1 MAQSE
6 AAMEKALIRQ
16 LTEDVSQWTYRKD
29 ICDEDSLWA
38 NFRAKLNQNNLAALD
53 GVLLT
58 DTEFHQVQQYM
69 LDVAKSPYKAA
80 LWLAGENGEA
90 VIPLT
95 REDAAQGTIHL
106 MAVSNREIAGG
117 RSSYEVINQFVSDKQ
132 DEEDRER
139 RFDVTLLINGLPMI
153 HIELKNQ
160 DHPFMDA
167 FRQIKKY
174 SLEGKFRGL
183 FGLVQMFVVSNG
195 SNTRY
200 IAADTGSNFNEKFL
214 TSWVNKRNEPVEN
227 YLEFAREVLRIPQA
241 HEMIGHYSVVD
252 AERHKLILLRPY
264 QVHAIEAVKRASAR
278 QESGFVWHT
287 TGSGKTL
294 TSYTVAK
301 NLILIPGVDK
311 TIFLIDR
318 KDLDQQTSLSFKAYA
333 ENDIIDVDETDN
345 THDLLQKLK
354 NKDRVVIVT
363 TIQKL
368 QKIMKTYTGEAKKD
382 SLTARHLHG
391 MCIAFV
397 VDECHRTVT
406 PETQRELQKFF
417 MNSLWYGFTGT
428 PIFDENK
435 RQRKGDLARTTEALY
450 GPCLHNYTIKEA
462 LQNKAVLGFQ
472 IDYKDSLSEDTLLT
486 VGEKL
491 GVGSY
496 DALAAQDC
504 VVREQSVLSAYY
516 KNSGEDIY
524 NTDEHRRGVVEYI
537 VNKCAGKFRLS
548 APQGEAYEAILTVQS
563 IEIAQKYYELFK
575 EFVKAG
581 KVSASIR
588 EKCMDFPKIA
598 ITYTVTENDEDS
610 IGNQQA
616 MKESLQDYNGM
627 FGTKFALDSL
637 AAYNTNLND
646 RLARKKG
653 RYKQRREQLDI
664 VIVVDRL
671 LTGFD
676 APPCA
681 ILFVDRPPMAP
692 QNIIQAFSR
701 TNRIFD
707 KSKRYGMIV
716 IFQRSAQFQEAVDG
730 ALLLYSNGGTKEVS
744 APAFA
749 EIEKEF
755 KEALA
760 ELKSIAPTPE
770 AADSLNDD
778 ISAMQKFAKAFQKV
792 DRLSGELQV
801 YQEWDGRD
809 LADYGLDKQELNDYG
824 GKYHN
829 VIEELRKPK
838 DDETP
843 ISIDVGYE
851 LENVSSVTIDY
862 RYIVSLIQHYMPG
875 EDELIA
881 PPIEDE
887 SIDKHIEKL
896 RETNPSLAEVIGN
909 FWSDMK
915 ANPIKYKGLDAMSI
929 IETRI
934 EEIISNQIEN
944 FTREWCTQKKDVLA
958 ILNTF
963 RKGEKISLVTD
974 YEAYKQNH
982 EGVSKLKYNRNA
994 KDAVIE
1000 LIEKIRPLREK

>member
-6 AAMEKALIRQ
+6 ASMEKALIHQ
-16 LTEDVSQWTYRKD
+16 LTQDVSQWTYRKD
-29 ICDEDSLWA
+29 ITDEVSLWA
-38 NFRAKLNQNNLAALD
+38 NFRHKLNQNNLAVLD
-53 GVLLT
+53 DVPIT
-58 DTEFHQVQQYM
+58 DVEFEQIRQYM
-69 LDVAKSPYKAA
+69 LDVAKTPYKAA

-90 VIPLT
+90 VIPLV
-95 REDAAQGTIHL
+95 REDASKGSIHL
-106 MAVSNREIAGG
+106 MAVSSREIAGG

-132 DEEDRER
+132 DADDRER
-139 RFDVTLLINGLPMI
+139 RFDVTLLINGMPMI

-160 DHPFMDA
+160 DHPYMDA

-183 FGLVQMFVVSNG
+183 FGMIQMFVVSNG

-200 IAADTGSNFNEKFL
+200 IAADTGSNLNEKFL
-214 TSWVNKRNEPVEN
+214 TSWVNKKNEPVED
-227 YLEFAREVLRIPQA
+227 YLEFAKEVLRIPEA
-241 HEMIGHYSVVD
+241 HQMIGHYSVVD
-252 AERHKLILLRPY
+252 SERNKLILLRPY
-264 QVHAIEAVKRASAR
+264 QVHAIEAVKHSSAK

-301 NLILIPGVDK
+301 NLSLIPGVDK

-318 KDLDQQTSLSFKAYA
+318 KDLDQQTSLAFKAYA
-333 ENDIIDVDETDN
+333 ENDIIDVDDTDN
-345 THDLLQKLK
+345 VHELLKKLK
-354 NKDRVVIVT
+354 NKDRTVIVT

-368 QKIMKTYTGEAKKD
+368 QIIMKRYNSESKKD
-382 SLTARHLHG
+382 SPTAKKLHG

-406 PETQRELQKFF
+406 PETQRELQRFF
-417 MNSLWYGFTGT
+417 SNSLWYGFTGT

-472 IDYKDSLSEDTLLT
+472 IDYKDSVSRDQLIEI
-486 VGEKL
+486 GEKM
-491 GVGSY
+491 GVASA
-496 DALAAQDC
+496 DALVNMEPDKM
-504 VVREQSVLSAYY
+504 EEKVLSAVY
-516 KNSGEDIY
+516 KNTEHDLY
-524 NTDEHRRGVVEYI
+524 DNDEHRKGVVEFI
-537 VNKCAGKFRLS
+537 VNKVAGKFRLN

-563 IEIAQKYYELFK
+563 IEIAQKYYKLFK
-575 EFVKAG
+575 EYIAAG
-581 KVSASIR
+581 NVSDAIK
-588 EKCMDFPKIA
+588 EKCVDFPKIA

-610 IGNQQA
+610 IANQQA
-616 MKESLQDYNGM
+616 MKESLADYNKM
-627 FGTKFALDSL
+627 FGTNFALDSL

-653 RYKQRREQLDI
+653 RYKQRKEQLDI

-707 KSKRYGMIV
+707 KSKRYGLIV
-716 IFQRSAQFQEAVDG
+716 IFQRSAQYEVAVDA

-744 APAFA
+744 APSFE

-760 ELKSIAPTPE
+760 ELKSIAPSPDD
-770 AADSLNDD
+770 ADMLTDR
-778 ISAMQKFAKAFQKV
+778 SAMQKFAKAFQKV

-801 YQEWDGRD
+801 YQEWEGKEF
-809 LADYGLDKQELNDYG
+809 ADYGIDKETLNVYS
-824 GKYHN
+824 GKYKN
-829 VIEELRKPK
+829 VIEELKNPP
-838 DDETP
+838 DDTEP
-843 ISIDVGYE
+843 ITIDIGYE
-851 LENVSSVTIDY
+851 LENIKSVTIDY
-862 RYIVSLIQHYMPG
+862 RYIVSLIQKYMPD
-875 EDELIA
+875 EDALIVE
-881 PPIEDE
+881 PIEDE

-896 RETNPSLAEVIGN
+896 RETNPALADVIDG
-909 FWSDMK
+909 FWQDMK
-915 ANPIKYKGLDAMSI
+915 KDPMKYKGLDAMAV

-934 EEIISNQIEN
+934 EEIINNQIDN
-944 FTREWCTQKKDVLA
+944 FTKEWCAQKKDVIA

-963 RKGEKISLVTD
+963 KKGDKISLGTN
-974 YEAYKQNH
+974 YEEYKKTH
-982 EGVSKLKYNRNA
+982 EDVSKLKYSRRA
-994 KDAVIE
+994 KDAIVE
-1000 LIEKIRPLREK
+1000 LVEKLRPLREK

>member
-6 AAMEKALIRQ
+6 ASMEKALIHQ
-16 LTEDVSQWTYRKD
+16 LTQDVSQWTYRKD
-29 ICDEDSLWA
+29 ITDEVALWA
-38 NFRAKLNQNNLAALD
+38 NFRQKLNQNNLAVLD
-53 GVLLT
+53 DVPIT
-58 DTEFHQVQQYM
+58 DVEFEQIRQYM
-69 LDVAKSPYKAA
+69 LDVAKTPYKAA

-90 VIPLT
+90 VIPLV
-95 REDAAQGTIHL
+95 REDASKGSIHL

-117 RSSYEVINQFVSDKQ
+117 RSSYEIINQFVSNKL
-132 DEEDRER
+132 DEDDRER

-183 FGLVQMFVVSNG
+183 FGMVQMFVVSNG

-200 IAADTGSNFNEKFL
+200 IAADTGSNLNERFL
-214 TSWVNKRNEPVEN
+214 TTWVNDKNEPVEN
-227 YLEFAREVLRIPQA
+227 YLEFAKEVLRIPEA

-252 AERHKLILLRPY
+252 SERHKLILLRPY
-264 QVHAIEAVKRASAR
+264 QVHAIEAVKHASAH

-301 NLILIPGVDK
+301 NLILIPNVNK

-318 KDLDQQTSLSFKAYA
+318 RDLDQQTSISFKAYA

-345 THDLLQKLK
+345 TYDLLKKLK

-363 TIQKL
+363 TIQKM
-368 QKIMKTYTGEAKKD
+368 QKIMKTYHREEKRDSPTAK
-382 SLTARHLHG
+382 RLHG

-417 MNSLWYGFTGT
+417 SNSLWYGFTGT

-435 RQRKGDLARTTEALY
+435 RQRKGDLARTTEGMY

-462 LQNKAVLGFQ
+462 LNNKAVLGFQ

-486 VGEKL
+486 TGEKL

-496 DALAAQDC
+496 EALASQDME
-504 VVREQSVLSAYY
+504 VREKSVLSAYY
-516 KNSGEDIY
+516 KNTKEDIY
-524 NTDEHRRGVVEYI
+524 DTDEHRQEVVEYI
-537 VNKCAGKFRLS
+537 VNKCAGKFRLN

-563 IEIAQKYYELFK
+563 IEIAQKYYNLFK
-575 EFVKAG
+575 EFIAAG
-581 KVSASIR
+581 KVSASIK
-588 EKCMDFPKIA
+588 EKCIDFPKIA
-598 ITYTVTENDEDS
+598 ITYTVTENDENS
-610 IGNQQA
+610 IDNQQA
-616 MKESLQDYNGM
+616 MKESLADYNQM
-627 FGTKFALDSL
+627 FGTNFALDSL
-637 AAYNTNLND
+637 QAYNTNLND

-653 RYKQRREQLDI
+653 RYKQRKEQLDI

-692 QNIIQAFSR
+692 QNLIQAFSR

-716 IFQRSAQFQEAVDG
+716 IFQRSAQFQTAVDG

-744 APAFA
+744 APSFE

-755 KEALA
+755 KEALS
-760 ELKSIAPTPE
+760 ELRSIASTPE
-770 AADSLNDD
+770 AADSLYEDN
-778 ISAMQKFAKAFQKV
+778 SAMQKFAKAFQKV

-801 YQEWDGRD
+801 YQEWEARD
-809 LADYGLDKQELNDYG
+809 LSDYGVSREELDNYS
-824 GKYHN
+824 GKYQN

-838 DDETP
+838 PDQPT

-851 LENVSSVTIDY
+851 LENIRSVTIDY
-862 RYIVSLIQHYMPG
+862 RYIVYLIQNYMPG
-875 EDELIA
+875 EDELIVE
-881 PPIEDE
+881 PIEDE

-896 RETNPSLAEVIGN
+896 RETNPALAEVISD
-909 FWSDMK
+909 FWEDMK
-915 ANPIKYKGLDAMSI
+915 KDPMKYKGLDAMSV

-934 EEIISNQIEN
+934 EEIIRNQIDT
-944 FTREWCTQKKDVLA
+944 FAKEWCTQKKDIIA

-963 RKGEKISLVTD
+963 KKGDSISMGTD
-974 YEAYKQNH
+974 YEAYSKTH
-982 EGVSKLKYNRNA
+982 EGISKLKYNRRA
-994 KDAVIE
+994 KEAVVE
-1000 LIEKIRPLREK
+1000 LVQKIRPLRDK

>member
-6 AAMEKALIRQ
+6 AYMEKELIRQ
-16 LTEDVSQWTYRKD
+16 LAQDVSQWTYRKD
-29 ICDEDSLWA
+29 IKDEESLWE
-38 NFRAKLNQNNLAALD
+38 NFRKKLNQNNLAVLD
-53 GVLLT
+53 NEPIT
-58 DTEFHQVQQYM
+58 DVEFGQIQQYM

-90 VIPLT
+90 VIPLV
-95 REDAAQGTIHL
+95 REDASKGSIHL
-106 MAVSNREIAGG
+106 MAISSREIAGG

-132 DEEDRER
+132 DAEDRER

-183 FGLVQMFVVSNG
+183 FGMVQMFVVSNG

-200 IAADTGSNFNEKFL
+200 IAADTGSNLNEKFL
-214 TSWVNKRNEPVEN
+214 TSWVNKKNEPVEN
-227 YLEFAREVLRIPQA
+227 YLEFAKEVLRIPEA
-241 HEMIGHYSVVD
+241 HQMIGHYSVVD
-252 AERHKLILLRPY
+252 AERNKLILLRPY
-264 QVHAIEAVKRASAR
+264 QVHAIEAVKRASAK
-278 QESGFVWHT
+278 QESGHVWHT

-301 NLILIPGVDK
+301 NLSLIPGVDK

-318 KDLDQQTSLSFKAYA
+318 KDLDQQTSLAFKAYA
-333 ENDIIDVDETDN
+333 ENDIIDVDDTDN
-345 THDLLQKLK
+345 VHELLKKLK
-354 NKDRVVIVT
+354 NKDRTVIVT

-368 QKIMKTYTGEAKKD
+368 QIIMKRYNSEAKKD
-382 SLTARHLHG
+382 SPTAKKLHG

-472 IDYKDSLSEDTLLT
+472 IDYKDSVSHDKLLEL
-486 VGEKL
+486 GETL
-491 GVGSY
+491 GVGSA
-496 DALAAQDC
+496 DDLANMAPDKLEEKVLAA
-504 VVREQSVLSAYY
+504 VY
-516 KNSGEDIY
+516 NSTQKDLY
-524 NTDEHRRGVVEYI
+524 DNDEHRRGVVEYI
-537 VNKCAGKFRLS
+537 VNKAAGKFRLN

-563 IEIAQKYYELFK
+563 IDIAQKYYKLFK
-575 EFVKAG
+575 EYIAEGNVSDSIKA
-581 KVSASIR
+581 
-588 EKCMDFPKIA
+588 KCIDFPKIA
-598 ITYTVTENDEDS
+598 ITYTVTENDENS
-610 IGNQQA
+610 IDNQQA
-616 MKESLQDYNGM
+616 MKESLKDYNEM
-627 FGTKFALDSL
+627 FGTNFALDSL

-653 RYKQRREQLDI
+653 RYKQRKEQLDI

-716 IFQRSAQFQEAVDG
+716 IFQRSAQYEVAVDG

-744 APAFA
+744 APSFE
-749 EIEKEF
+749 EIEAEF

-770 AADSLNDD
+770 AADALVDR
-778 ISAMQKFAKAFQKV
+778 SAMQKFAKAFQKV
-792 DRLSGELQV
+792 DRLSGEMQV
-801 YQEWDGRD
+801 YQEWEDKD
-809 LADYGLDKQELNDYG
+809 LSDYGIDKDTLNNYS
-824 GKYHN
+824 GKYKN
-829 VIEELRKPK
+829 VIEELKKPK
-838 DDETP
+838 DDSEP
-843 ISIDVGYE
+843 ITIDIGYE
-851 LENVSSVTIDY
+851 LENIKSVTIDY
-862 RYIVSLIQHYMPG
+862 RYIISLIQNYMPD
-875 EDELIA
+875 EDVLVAE
-881 PPIEDE
+881 PIEDE

-896 RETNPSLAEVIGN
+896 RETNAALADVISD
-909 FWSDMK
+909 FWEDMK
-915 ANPIKYKGLDAMSI
+915 KNPIKYKGLDAMSI

-934 EEIISNQIEN
+934 EEIIKNQIDN
-944 FTREWCTQKKDVLA
+944 FSKEWCTQKKDVIA

-963 RKGEKISLVTD
+963 KKGDTISMATD
-974 YEAYKQNH
+974 YEAYSKTH
-982 EGVSKLKYNRNA
+982 EGVSKLKYNRRA
-994 KDAVIE
+994 KDAVVE
-1000 LIEKIRPLREK
+1000 LIEKIRPLRDK

>member
-6 AAMEKALIRQ
+6 ASMEKALIKQ
-16 LTEDVSQWTYRKD
+16 LTEDVSQWTYRRD
-29 ICDEDSLWA
+29 ITDEASLWA
-38 NFRAKLNQNNLAALD
+38 NFREKLNQNNIGALD
-53 GVLLT
+53 GEPIT
-58 DTEFHQVQQYM
+58 DVEFNQIQQFM

-95 REDAAQGTIHL
+95 REDASKGSIHL
-106 MAVSNREIAGG
+106 MAISNREIAGG
-117 RSSYEVINQFVSDKQ
+117 RSSYEVINQFVSEKQ
-132 DEEDRER
+132 DDEDRER

-183 FGLVQMFVVSNG
+183 FGMVQMFVVSNG

-200 IAADTGSNFNEKFL
+200 IAADTGSNLNEKFL
-214 TSWVNKRNEPVEN
+214 TSWVNKKNEPVEN
-227 YLEFAREVLRIPQA
+227 YLEFAKEVLRIPEA
-241 HEMIGHYSVVD
+241 HEMVGMYSVID
-252 AERHKLILLRPY
+252 SERKKLILLRPY
-264 QVHAIEAVKRASAR
+264 QVHAIEEIKSASSR
-278 QESGFVWHT
+278 QESGFIWHT

-301 NLILIPGVDK
+301 NLILIPGIDK

-333 ENDIIDVDETDN
+333 ENDIIDVDDTDN
-345 THDLLQKLK
+345 VHELLHKLK
-354 NKDRVVIVT
+354 NRDRIVIVT
-363 TIQKL
+363 TIQKM
-368 QKIMKTYTGEAKKD
+368 QIIMKRYNNDEKKD
-382 SLTARHLHG
+382 SPTTKKLRS
-391 MCIAFV
+391 MRIAFV

-406 PETQRELQKFF
+406 PETQRELQRFF
-417 MNSLWYGFTGT
+417 AGSLWYGFTGT

-472 IDYKDSLSEDTLLT
+472 IDYRDSLSEDTILT

-496 DALAAQDC
+496 DNLQVHDK
-504 VVREQSVLSAYY
+504 VVREQEVLSAYY

-524 NTDEHRRGVVEYI
+524 DSDDHRREVVEYI
-537 VNKCAGKFRLS
+537 VNKCAGKFRLH

-563 IEIAQKYYELFK
+563 IDIAQKYYKLFK
-575 EFVKAG
+575 EYVAG
-581 KVSASIR
+581 GNVSPSIK
-588 EKCMDFPKIA
+588 EKCVDFPKIA
-598 ITYTVTENDEDS
+598 ITYTVTENDDKS
-610 IGNQQA
+610 MVNQQA
-616 MKESLQDYNGM
+616 MKDALKDYNEM
-627 FGTKFALDSL
+627 FDTNFALDSL
-637 AAYNTNLND
+637 QAYNTNLND

-653 RYKQRREQLDI
+653 RYKQRKEQLDL

-701 TNRIFD
+701 TNRIYD
-707 KSKRYGMIV
+707 QNKLYGMIV
-716 IFQRSAQFQEAVDG
+716 VFQRSAQFQTAVDG

-744 APAFA
+744 APPFT
-749 EIEKEF
+749 EIERDF
-755 KEALA
+755 QEALKELRQIAATPA
-760 ELKSIAPTPE
+760 EVESLKG
-770 AADSLNDD
+770 D

-801 YQEWDGRD
+801 YQEWEDKD
-809 LADYGLDKQELNDYG
+809 FSDYGIDREQLNDYS
-824 GKYHN
+824 GKYKN
-829 VIEELRKPK
+829 VIEELKKPK
-838 DDETP
+838 ENEP
-843 ISIDVGYE
+843 VINIDIGYE
-851 LENVSSVTIDY
+851 LQNIGSVTIDY
-862 RYIVSLIQHYMPG
+862 RYIVSLIQTYMPD

-881 PPIEDE
+881 EPIHDE
-887 SIDKHIEKL
+887 TIDEHITKL
-896 RETNPSLAEVIGN
+896 GESNPALASVIST
-909 FWSDMK
+909 FWNDMK
-915 ANPIKYKGLDAMSI
+915 KDPIKYKGLDALTI
-929 IETRI
+929 IETSI
-934 EEIISNQIEN
+934 EKTINKKIREFSK
-944 FTREWCTQKKDVLA
+944 EWCVKPQDLVA
-958 ILNTF
+958 VINTF
-963 RKGEKISLVTD
+963 QDGDNIALQID
-974 YEAYKQNH
+974 YDAYRESH
-982 EGVSKLKYNRNA
+982 DGVSKLKYKRAA
-994 KDAVIE
+994 KDAAVE
-1000 LIEKIRPLREK
+1000 LIKDIRPLRDK

>member
-6 AAMEKALIRQ
+6 AAMEKTLIAQ
-16 LTEDVSQWTYRKD
+16 LTQDISQWTYRKD
-29 ICDEDSLWA
+29 IVDEDTLWA
-38 NFRAKLNQNNLAALD
+38 NFRKKLDQNNLAVLD
-53 GVLLT
+53 GVPIT
-58 DTEFHQVQQYM
+58 DVEFGQIQQYM

-90 VIPLT
+90 IIPLT
-95 REDAAQGTIHL
+95 REDAAKGSIHL

-117 RSSYEVINQFVSDKQ
+117 RSSYEVINQFVSDKL
-132 DEEDRER
+132 DDDDRVR

-174 SLEGKFRGL
+174 SLESKFRGL
-183 FGLVQMFVVSNG
+183 FGMVQMFVVSNG

-200 IAADTGSNFNEKFL
+200 IAADTGSNLNERFL
-214 TSWVNKRNEPVEN
+214 TTWVNKKNEPVEN
-227 YLEFAREVLRIPQA
+227 YLEFAKEVLRIPEA

-252 AERHKLILLRPY
+252 SERHKLILLRPY
-264 QVHAIEAVKRASAR
+264 QVHAIEAVKAASAK

-301 NLILIPGVDK
+301 NLILIPNVDK

-318 KDLDQQTSLSFKAYA
+318 KDLDQQTSISFKAYA

-345 THDLLQKLK
+345 THDLLMKLK

-368 QKIMKTYTGEAKKD
+368 QKIMKTYNREEKKD
-382 SLTARHLHG
+382 SPTAKRLHG

-406 PETQRELQKFF
+406 PDTQRELQKFF

-435 RQRKGDLARTTEALY
+435 RQRKGDLARTTEGLY

-462 LQNKAVLGFQ
+462 LNNKAVLGFQ

-496 DALAAQDC
+496 DVLEAQDME
-504 VVREQSVLSAYY
+504 VREKSVLSAYY
-516 KNSGEDIY
+516 KNAGEDIY
-524 NTDEHRRGVVEYI
+524 DTDEHRQEVVEYI
-537 VNKCAGKFRLS
+537 VNKCSGKFRLN
-548 APQGEAYEAILTVQS
+548 APKGEAYEAILTVQS
-563 IEIAQKYYELFK
+563 IEMAQKYYHLFK
-575 EFVKAG
+575 EFIANG
-581 KVSASIR
+581 KVSDSIK
-588 EKCMDFPKIA
+588 EKCVDFPKIA
-598 ITYTVTENDEDS
+598 ITYTVTENDENS
-610 IGNQQA
+610 IGNQEA
-616 MKESLQDYNGM
+616 MKESLSDYNKM
-627 FGTKFALDSL
+627 FGTNFALDSL
-637 AAYNTNLND
+637 QAYNTNLND

-653 RYKQRREQLDI
+653 RYKQRKEQLDI

-692 QNIIQAFSR
+692 QNLIQAFSR

-716 IFQRSAQFQEAVDG
+716 IFQRSAQFQTAVDG

-744 APAFA
+744 APTFA

-755 KEALA
+755 KEALS
-760 ELKSIAPTPE
+760 ELRSIAPTPE
-770 AADSLNDD
+770 AADSLHNDV
-778 ISAMQKFAKAFQKV
+778 SSMQKFAKAFQKV

-801 YQEWDGRD
+801 YQEWEGKD
-809 LADYGLDKQELNDYG
+809 LSDYGMVKEELDEYG
-824 GKYHN
+824 GKYQN
-829 VIEELRKPK
+829 VIEELKKPK
-838 DDETP
+838 PDQP
-843 ISIDVGYE
+843 PVSIDIGYE
-851 LENVSSVTIDY
+851 LENIRSVTIDY
-862 RYIVSLIQHYMPG
+862 RYIVSLIQNYMPS
-875 EDELIA
+875 EDELIVE
-881 PPIEDE
+881 PIEDE

-896 RETNPSLAEVIGN
+896 RETNPALADVISD
-909 FWSDMK
+909 FWEDMK
-915 ANPIKYKGLDAMSI
+915 KDPMKYRGLDAMSV

-934 EEIISNQIEN
+934 EEIIRSQIDN
-944 FTREWCTQKKDVLA
+944 FAKEWCTQKKDVIA

-963 RKGEKISLVTD
+963 KKGDKISMTTD
-974 YEAYKQNH
+974 YESYSKTH
-982 EGVSKLKYNRNA
+982 EGVSKLKYNRRA
-994 KDAVIE
+994 KDAVVE
-1000 LIEKIRPLREK
+1000 LVEKIRPLREK

>member
-6 AAMEKALIRQ
+6 ASMEKALIKQ
-16 LTEDVSQWTYRKD
+16 LTEDVSQWTYRRD
-29 ICDEDSLWA
+29 ITDEASLWA
-38 NFRAKLNQNNLAALD
+38 NFREKLNQNNIAALD
-53 GVLLT
+53 GEPIT
-58 DTEFHQVQQYM
+58 DGEFNQIQQFM

-95 REDAAQGTIHL
+95 REDASKGSIHL
-106 MAVSNREIAGG
+106 MAISNREIAGG
-117 RSSYEVINQFVSDKQ
+117 RSSYEVINQFVSEKQ
-132 DEEDRER
+132 DDEDRER

-183 FGLVQMFVVSNG
+183 FGMVQMFVVSNG

-200 IAADTGSNFNEKFL
+200 IAADTGSNLNEKFL
-214 TSWVNKRNEPVEN
+214 TSWVNKKNEPVEN
-227 YLEFAREVLRIPQA
+227 YLEFAKEVLRIPEA
-241 HEMIGHYSVVD
+241 HEMVGMYSAID
-252 AERHKLILLRPY
+252 SERKKLILLRPY
-264 QVHAIEAVKRASAR
+264 QVHAIEEIKSASSR
-278 QESGFVWHT
+278 QESGFIWHT

-301 NLILIPGVDK
+301 NLILIPGIDK

-333 ENDIIDVDETDN
+333 ENDIIDVDDTDN
-345 THDLLQKLK
+345 VHELLQKLK
-354 NKDRVVIVT
+354 NKDRIVIVT
-363 TIQKL
+363 TIQKM
-368 QKIMKTYTGEAKKD
+368 QIIMKRYNNDEKKD
-382 SLTARHLHG
+382 SPTTKKLRS
-391 MCIAFV
+391 MRIAFV

-417 MNSLWYGFTGT
+417 AGSLWYGFTGT

-472 IDYKDSLSEDTLLT
+472 IDYRDSLSEDTILT

-496 DALAAQDC
+496 DNLQVHDK
-504 VVREQSVLSAYY
+504 VVREQEVLSAYY

-524 NTDEHRRGVVEYI
+524 DSDDHRREVVEYI
-537 VNKCAGKFRLS
+537 VNKCAGKFRLH

-563 IEIAQKYYELFK
+563 IDIAQKYYKLFK
-575 EFVKAG
+575 EYVAG
-581 KVSASIR
+581 GNVSPSIK
-588 EKCMDFPKIA
+588 EKCVDFPKIA
-598 ITYTVTENDEDS
+598 ITYTVTENDDKS
-610 IGNQQA
+610 IVNQQA
-616 MKESLQDYNGM
+616 MKDALKDYNAM
-627 FGTKFALDSL
+627 FDTNFALDSL
-637 AAYNTNLND
+637 QAYNTNLND

-653 RYKQRREQLDI
+653 RYKQRKEQLDL

-701 TNRIFD
+701 TNRIYD
-707 KSKRYGMIV
+707 QNKLYGMIV
-716 IFQRSAQFQEAVDG
+716 VFQRSAQFQTAVDG
-730 ALLLYSNGGTKEVS
+730 ALLLYSNGGTNEVS
-744 APAFA
+744 APPFA
-749 EIEKEF
+749 EIERDF
-755 KEALA
+755 QEALKELRQIAATPA
-760 ELKSIAPTPE
+760 EVENLKG
-770 AADSLNDD
+770 D

-801 YQEWDGRD
+801 YQEWEDKD
-809 LADYGLDKQELNDYG
+809 FSDYGIDREQLNDYS
-824 GKYHN
+824 GKYKN
-829 VIEELRKPK
+829 VIEELKKPK
-838 DDETP
+838 ENEP
-843 ISIDVGYE
+843 VINIDIGYE
-851 LENVSSVTIDY
+851 LQNIGSVTIDY
-862 RYIVSLIQHYMPG
+862 RYIVSLIQTYMPD
-875 EDELIA
+875 EDDLIA
-881 PPIEDE
+881 EPIHDE
-887 SIDKHIEKL
+887 TIDEHITKL
-896 RETNPSLAEVIGN
+896 GESNPALAGVIST
-909 FWSDMK
+909 FWNDMK
-915 ANPIKYKGLDAMSI
+915 KDPIKYKGLDALTI
-929 IETRI
+929 IETSI
-934 EEIISNQIEN
+934 EKTINKKIKEFSK
-944 FTREWCTQKKDVLA
+944 EWCVKPQDLVA
-958 ILNTF
+958 VINTF
-963 RKGEKISLVTD
+963 QDGDNISLQID
-974 YEAYKQNH
+974 YDAYRESH
-982 EGVSKLKYNRNA
+982 DGVSKLKYKRAA
-994 KDAVIE
+994 KDAAVE
-1000 LIEKIRPLREK
+1000 LIKDIRPLRDK